1 MMALDIPR
9 NEWVGFFTSFSHQ
22 HQGWPVSLEIN
33 HSDLSNL
40 KTPYLPLEDIE
51 VNSEDGSED
60 IIIIFIGGLR
70 DKYLCHII
78 VAPLRIKLEQMGGT
92 SWTLE
97 IYSAMGATTIL
108 PGLSDESERLNGNT
122 KVPSNALFN

>member
-1 MMALDIPR
+1 MAAK
-9 NEWVGFFTSFSHQ
+9 TS
-22 HQGWPVSLEIN
+22 SLSSPAGCVTNIY
-33 HSDLSNL
+33 S
-40 KTPYLPLEDIE
+40 
-51 VNSEDGSED
+51 
-60 IIIIFIGGLR
+60 
-70 DKYLCHII
+70 HII